1 MGIFDVI
8 LYKGDKEKE
17 EKELIENNLGDDD
30 FRLPEKETPKI
41 WLVQW
46 FSFHKE
52 GYVTIGTRKETKAFI
67 SKEEAEIFASRI
79 KNARSFLKDSYGSY
93 VSIEENE

>member
-17 EKELIENNLGDDD
+17 QIENNLVDDD

-46 FSFHKE
+46 LSFHKE
-52 GYVTIGTRKETKAFI
+52 GYVTIETRKETKAFTN
-67 SKEEAEIFASRI
+67 KEEAEIFASRI
-79 KNARSFLKDSYGSY
+79 KNARSFLKDSYGYS